1 MRHHLKS
8 SACLTTFCLCSILIV
23 LAQDSHSLPPGFVYL
38 DDLAPGVVFDLRY
51 AGHNNFIGQAIE
63 GYEKSRCILTE
74 ESTQA
79 LKLVQSDLNRVGLG
93 LKIFDAYRSQRAVN
107 SFVRWASDINDLRM
121 KSQYYPDL
129 DKESL
134 FPAGYIAGRS
144 SHSRG
149 STVDITIVSL
159 HPSDNF
165 AELDMG
171 TPFDYFDPKSWISNV
186 ELSPN
191 QRANRL
197 LLRTIMERR
206 GFQPYDKEWWHF
218 TLIKEPFPDTYF
230 DFPVE

>member
-1 MRHHLKS
+1 MRHRSKS
-8 SACLTTFCLCSILIV
+8 SKCLTIFCICSVLIV

-38 DDLAPGVVFDLRY
+38 DDLAPDVVFDLRY
-51 AGHNNFIGQAIE
+51 TGDSNFVGRPIE
-63 GYEKSRCILTE
+63 GYVKSRCIITGE
-74 ESTQA
+74 TAQA
-79 LKLVQSDLNRVGLG
+79 LKLVQSDLNCVGLG
-93 LKIFDAYRSQRAVN
+93 LKIFDAYRPQRAVN
-107 SFVRWASDINDLRM
+107 FFVRWASDINDIKM

-129 DKESL
+129 EKESL
-134 FPAGYIAGRS
+134 FPKGYIAGRS
-144 SHSRG
+144 GHSRG
-149 STVDITIVSL
+149 STVDLTIVSL
-159 HPSDNF
+159 NTSDNG

-218 TLIKEPFPDTYF
+218 TLKKEPFPETYF